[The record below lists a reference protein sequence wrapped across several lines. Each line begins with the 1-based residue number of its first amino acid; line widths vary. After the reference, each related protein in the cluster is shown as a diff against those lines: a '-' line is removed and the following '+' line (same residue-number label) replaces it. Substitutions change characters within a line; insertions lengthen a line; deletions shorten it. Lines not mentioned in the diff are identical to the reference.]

1 MKHLRKRAH
10 AAVVEVSSG
19 TSSRKR
25 PKHSSD
31 EFVRESEAQDDEEDE
46 EEVQGAQASDGGTFE
61 IPVCEEC
68 GSFTPSPQTNP
79 NLCVFSCFIKK
90 LTTFTSKLE
99 FVQNM

>member
-1 MKHLRKRAH
+1 MKHLRKPAH
-10 AAVVEVSSG
+10 AAVADVSSG

-68 GSFTPSPQTNP
+68 GSFTPSPKLIQI
-79 NLCVFSCFIKK
+79 CVFFLLHVLLKSSQHLQAK
-90 LTTFTSKLE
+90 
-99 FVQNM
+99 